1 MKPKPKPPIPPSPR
15 SETARRRIMALLED
29 QPVSAL
35 DISGAAGMAE
45 KDVYPHL
52 EHIRRSLQR
61 ERRRFVVLPASCL
74 KCGFVFGKR
83 QRLTAP
89 GKCPVCRS
97 ESISEPL
104 FSIE

>member
-1 MKPKPKPPIPPSPR
+1 MKQKPKSPVLPSPR
-15 SETARRRIMALLED
+15 SETARRQIMALLED
-29 QPVSAL
+29 QPVSAR
-35 DISGAAGMAE
+35 DISGEVGMAE

-61 ERRRFVVLPASCL
+61 ERRRLIVLPSSCL
-74 KCGFVFGKR
+74 RCGFVFQKR
-83 QRLTAP
+83 SRLTTP

-104 FSIE
+104 FSLE